1 MILWYHVMICYDTI
15 LKNPQKKTPLSVK
28 FLEIPF
34 VGLALV
40 VPRTSKKITPSL
52 SGLAFALVG
61 ESHSDVANPVTP
73 TALTI
78 RCPTSNTGVGQ
89 GWWGWRYRHRCHV
102 QFMKTLRDF
111 FQVCTF
117 QWQNWWWGQQKG
129 CESVQTARKLDQ
141 LTSNSWS
148 GIVQSWFI
156 NFKTS

>member
-1 MILWYHVMICYDTI
+1 MRWYQSLNWGEYDIMISCYDMLWYYSKKSPEK
-15 LKNPQKKTPLSVK
+15 KNT
-28 FLEIPF
+28 FECD
-34 VGLALV
+34 
-40 VPRTSKKITPSL
+40 SKKITPSL

-117 QWQNWWWGQQKG
+117 QWQNLWWGQQKG